1 LALMN
6 DLRSSVPPTPKLT
19 PLLQA
24 ASSALDTAIE
34 LNSPERALLEERSAW
49 QPGSWLIQRCWE
61 TLADLGAGAEAL
73 KVAQLA
79 QNRHP
84 LAPLQALHRLARHVT
99 LPFTQRQFVQRE
111 LERWLSGLF
120 HASSEG
126 EELVICERLLLV
138 AATAARVDQL
148 PLARACLERIDQLPK
163 AWDRILVR
171 NELRS
176 LLAESIA
183 YIGVN
188 PLTQSLLAGAIR
200 RFDDA
205 GAQLLHDT
213 AVYVAELGDN
223 ATRRQLRVLQ
233 RCVEIFQYAT
243 LASLLSRRLAAITLG
258 RAGAVD
264 QVLAQLSMIANVQEA
279 RREAG
284 LTALRDDAVLL
295 RQVKRPAAN
304 ADVDFQ
310 LYTLHQTISAM
321 PVRQLSR
328 EQRIMLA
335 DHIAFLAVRSDGWT
349 AAGAAT
355 LLLELGALK
364 YAIEVVD
371 RIAPNDPT
379 RAEGMLS
386 LVRGLLM
393 VGEPDAATEQAERA
407 LAWARSRPDRTPERA
422 IIWGL
427 AEIYL
432 EQGQPDQALRWLSMW
447 REPIDWRHRLSR
459 LWSQS
464 LDDDALRLNALR
476 LRALLQQAAATP
488 TVSREV
494 STVLQLLST
503 WAPRL
508 LEGEALVNFYLNDLI
523 RPLFLAGQQT
533 QALALLPAL
542 LRVLQTTS
550 GSKHATQVTAA
561 SSLLA
566 HQLRLATVEPLA
578 TPEGAH
584 SLAQPAEQFLHELWQ
599 ADAQRSIWQIVHSLD
614 GSIPLLLAL
623 EGPTG
628 LVALAQAIHQK
639 QTLWA

>member
-1 LALMN
+1 MN

-84 LAPLQALHRLARHVT
+84 LAPLQALHRLARQVT

-111 LERWLSGLF
+111 LERWLNGLF
-120 HASSEG
+120 RASSEG

-163 AWDRILVR
+163 AWDRILAR

-183 YIGVN
+183 YIGLN

-205 GAQLLHDT
+205 GAQLLHDA
-213 AVYVAELGDN
+213 AVHVAELGDN

-371 RIAPNDPT
+371 RIVPNDPT
-379 RAEGMLS
+379 RTEGMLS

-393 VGEPDAATEQAERA
+393 VGEPDAATEQAQRA

-459 LWSQS
+459 LWRQS

-533 QALALLPAL
+533 QALALLPSL

-639 QTLWA
+639 QALWA

>member
-1 LALMN
+1 MN

-84 LAPLQALHRLARHVT
+84 LAPLQALHRLARQVT

-111 LERWLSGLF
+111 LERWLNGLF
-120 HASSEG
+120 RASSEG

-148 PLARACLERIDQLPK
+148 PLARACLERFDQLPK
-163 AWDRILVR
+163 AWDRILAR

-183 YIGVN
+183 YIGLN

-205 GAQLLHDT
+205 GAQLLHDA
-213 AVYVAELGDN
+213 AVHVAELGDN

-371 RIAPNDPT
+371 RIVPNDPT
-379 RAEGMLS
+379 RTEGMLS

-393 VGEPDAATEQAERA
+393 VGEPDAATEQAQRA

-459 LWSQS
+459 LWRQS

-533 QALALLPAL
+533 QALALLPSL

-639 QTLWA
+639 QALWA

>member
-1 LALMN
+1 MN

-84 LAPLQALHRLARHVT
+84 LAPLQALHRLARQVT

-111 LERWLSGLF
+111 LERWLNGLF
-120 HASSEG
+120 RASSEG

-163 AWDRILVR
+163 AWDRILAR

-183 YIGVN
+183 YIGLN

-205 GAQLLHDT
+205 GAQLLHDA
-213 AVYVAELGDN
+213 AVHVAELGDN

-371 RIAPNDPT
+371 RIVPNDPT
-379 RAEGMLS
+379 RTEGMLS

-393 VGEPDAATEQAERA
+393 VGEPDAATEQAQRA

-459 LWSQS
+459 LWRQS

-533 QALALLPAL
+533 QALALLPSL

-599 ADAQRSIWQIVHSLD
+599 ADAQRSIWQIVHGLD

-639 QTLWA
+639 QALWA